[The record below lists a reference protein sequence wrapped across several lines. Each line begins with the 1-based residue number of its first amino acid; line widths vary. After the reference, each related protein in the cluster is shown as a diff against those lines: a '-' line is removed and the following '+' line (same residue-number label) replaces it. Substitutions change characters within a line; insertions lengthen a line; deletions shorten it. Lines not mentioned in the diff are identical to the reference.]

1 MWSLINIL
9 IFIAAAL
16 LLLYPLLEE
25 KIKPTRKKILKKLF
39 IVLIIIN
46 ILITAYT
53 IESQDLKDIELNKLK
68 QQEILIKD
76 FRIDVEYTSNLNQET
91 NEAGGRTVGTAFSGF
106 ISNSTKEI
114 EIDFNDKELVKL
126 RSDYNID
133 TEFPD
138 KKTKVIK
145 IEFTPTNDVLINKNI
160 SFLER
165 YDTIILPFEVSPLH
179 WDSPTVEIRVKI
191 IINGKLVYD
200 DKDIEQTS
208 SGPFIIYYHPKDL
221 FSNIEQKYLSI
232 T

>member
-76 FRIDVEYTSNLNQET
+76 FRIDVEYTSNLN
-91 NEAGGRTVGTAFSGF
+91 
-106 ISNSTKEI
+106 
-114 EIDFNDKELVKL
+114 
-126 RSDYNID
+126 
-133 TEFPD
+133 
-138 KKTKVIK
+138 
-145 IEFTPTNDVLINKNI
+145 
-160 SFLER
+160 
-165 YDTIILPFEVSPLH
+165 
-179 WDSPTVEIRVKI
+179 
-191 IINGKLVYD
+191 
-200 DKDIEQTS
+200 
-208 SGPFIIYYHPKDL
+208 
-221 FSNIEQKYLSI
+221 
-232 T
+232 